1 MENKPLNLNR
11 YISFFLFLGETEWPP
26 PRLVV
31 FASFVVDDHSI
42 QTLTCIVDSPRLSRK
57 SSTAGLFE
65 AHLSRDDSGNDRER
79 HT

>member
-1 MENKPLNLNR
+1 MVCAL
-11 YISFFLFLGETEWPP
+11 
-26 PRLVV
+26 
-31 FASFVVDDHSI
+31 FVVDDHSI